1 MLVRRQR
8 PNKFRCS
15 TCAWEVR
22 KVPHTSKIEVRLLL
36 GFTGQK
42 SDFSTGCVAPIGHKE
57 FESGR
62 PSMRREKSQTGRGA
76 GFNPPNRFES
86 IVMEKAPEGLAEYFV
101 DPEPDRNILTKFYID
116 HTKSILA
123 KNNSPD
129 IPFTYS
135 LNPYR
140 GCEHGCIYCY
150 ARPTHEYLGFSSGL
164 DFETKIMVKH
174 DAHALLEKQF
184 RNRNW
189 NPQIVMMSGDTD
201 CYQPIERKLG
211 ITRRCLE
218 IFLQYRNPVSIVT
231 KNALVQRDV
240 DILKQLASL
249 NLVLVTISMTSLN
262 HDLIRRME
270 PRTST
275 PAKKLETIERLVSA
289 GIPVG
294 VNVCPIIPGLNDTE
308 IPSILEEVSRR
319 GAHHASY
326 TIVRLPNA
334 VKDLFVEWLER
345 EIPERAPAILNRIRD
360 VRKGNLSS
368 YDFGERLM
376 GEGQIAQSIGQ
387 LFHSSCNRLRLNQA
401 KVSLSTEH
409 FLRGTPTQLEIF

>member
-1 MLVRRQR
+1 
-8 PNKFRCS
+8 
-15 TCAWEVR
+15 
-22 KVPHTSKIEVRLLL
+22 
-36 GFTGQK
+36 
-42 SDFSTGCVAPIGHKE
+42 
-57 FESGR
+57 
-62 PSMRREKSQTGRGA
+62 MRRESLKTGRGA

-86 IVMEKAPEGLAEYFV
+86 VVAEKAPVDLAEYFV
-101 DPEPDRNILTKFYID
+101 NSEPDRNILTKFDID

-123 KNNSPD
+123 KNDSPD

-174 DAHALLEKQF
+174 DAHTLLERQF
-184 RNRNW
+184 RHRGW
-189 NPQIVMMSGDTD
+189 KPQIVMLSGDTD

-218 IFLQYRNPVSIVT
+218 VFLRYRNPVSIVT

-240 DILKQLASL
+240 DILKELASL
-249 NLVLVTISMTSLN
+249 NLVLATISITSLN

-275 PAKKLETIERLVSA
+275 PTKKLETVELLSNA
-289 GIPVG
+289 GVPVG

-308 IPSILEEVSRR
+308 IPSILEAVSRR
-319 GAHHASY
+319 GAKHAGY

-334 VKDLFVEWLER
+334 VKDLFVEWLKR
-345 EIPERAPAILNRIRD
+345 EMPERAPTILNRIRD
-360 VRKGNLSS
+360 VRNGNLSC
-368 YDFGERLM
+368 YDFGERLS
-376 GEGQIAQSIGQ
+376 GEGQIAEAIGQ
-387 LFHSSCNRLRLNQA
+387 LFHTSCNRLHLNET
-401 KVSLSTEH
+401 KVSLSTDQ
-409 FLRGTPTQLEIF
+409 FRSPTVAQIEIF

>member
-1 MLVRRQR
+1 VRREE
-8 PNKFRCS
+8 PNR
-15 TCAWEVR
+15 
-22 KVPHTSKIEVRLLL
+22 
-36 GFTGQK
+36 
-42 SDFSTGCVAPIGHKE
+42 
-57 FESGR
+57 
-62 PSMRREKSQTGRGA
+62 GRGA
-76 GFNPPNRFES
+76 KSNPPNRFES
-86 IVMEKAPEGLAEYFV
+86 IVVEKAPEGLAEYFV

-123 KNNSPD
+123 KNDSPD

-174 DAHALLEKQF
+174 DAHVLLEKQL

-189 NPQIVMMSGDTD
+189 KPQVVMMSGDTD

-218 IFLQYRNPVSIVT
+218 VFLPYRNPVSIVT

-240 DILKQLASL
+240 DILKELASL
-249 NLVLVTISMTSLN
+249 NLVLVTISITSLN

-275 PAKKLETIERLVSA
+275 PAKKLETVELLADA
-289 GIPVG
+289 GVPVG

-308 IPSILEEVSRR
+308 IPSILEEISRR
-319 GAHHASY
+319 GAKYASY

-334 VKDLFVEWLER
+334 VKDLFVDWLQR
-345 EIPERAPAILNRIRD
+345 EMPERAPAILNRIRD
-360 VRKGNLSS
+360 VRNGNLSCC
-368 YDFGERLM
+368 DFGERLR
-376 GEGQIAQSIGQ
+376 GEGQIAEAIGQ
-387 LFHSSCNRLRLNQA
+387 LFHTTCKRLHLNEA
-401 KVSLSTEH
+401 KVSLSTDQ
-409 FLRGTPTQLEIF
+409 FCSPADAQMEIF

>member
-1 MLVRRQR
+1 MMKSVVSAKKTQNSKSGRSSVRR
-8 PNKFRCS
+8 
-15 TCAWEVR
+15 E
-22 KVPHTSKIEVRLLL
+22 
-36 GFTGQK
+36 G
-42 SDFSTGCVAPIGHKE
+42 PI
-57 FESGR
+57 S
-62 PSMRREKSQTGRGA
+62 GRGA

-86 IVMEKAPEGLAEYFV
+86 IVVEKAPEDIAEYFV

-123 KNNSPD
+123 KNDSPD

-174 DAHALLEKQF
+174 DAHTLLERQF
-184 RNRNW
+184 RHRGW
-189 NPQIVMMSGDTD
+189 KPQIVMLSGDTD
-201 CYQPIERKLG
+201 CYQPIERKLE

-218 IFLQYRNPVSIVT
+218 VFLRYRNPVSIVT
-231 KNALVQRDV
+231 KNALIQRDI
-240 DILKQLASL
+240 DILKELASL
-249 NLVLVTISMTSLN
+249 NLVLVTISITSLN
-262 HDLIRRME
+262 HGLIRRME

-275 PAKKLETIERLVSA
+275 PTKKLETVELLAKA

-308 IPSILEEVSRR
+308 IPSILDEVARR
-319 GAHHASY
+319 GAKHASY

-334 VKDLFVEWLER
+334 VKVLFVDWLQR
-345 EIPERAPAILNRIRD
+345 EMPERAPAILNRIRD
-360 VRKGNLSS
+360 VRNGNLSC

-376 GEGQIAQSIGQ
+376 GEGQIAGAIGQ
-387 LFHSSCNRLRLNQA
+387 LFHTTCKRLHLNET

-409 FLRGTPTQLEIF
+409 FLKGAATQMEIF

>member
-1 MLVRRQR
+1 M
-8 PNKFRCS
+8 K
-15 TCAWEVR
+15 
-22 KVPHTSKIEVRLLL
+22 K
-36 GFTGQK
+36 
-42 SDFSTGCVAPIGHKE
+42 
-57 FESGR
+57 
-62 PSMRREKSQTGRGA
+62 GRGA

-86 IVMEKAPEGLAEYFV
+86 VTVDKVGEDLAQYFI
-101 DPEPDRNILTKFYID
+101 DPEPDRDVLTKFYSD

-123 KNNSPD
+123 KNDSPD

-140 GCEHGCIYCY
+140 GCERGCIYCY

-174 DAHALLEKQF
+174 DAHVLLEKQF

-189 NPQIVMMSGDTD
+189 KPQIVMMSGDTD

-211 ITRRCLE
+211 LTRKCLE
-218 IFLQYRNPVSIVT
+218 VFLQYRNPVSIVT
-231 KNALVQRDV
+231 KNALVQRDI

-249 NLVLVTISMTSLN
+249 NLVLVTLSITSLN

-275 PAKKLETIERLVSA
+275 PAKRLETVEMLATA

-308 IPSILEEVSRR
+308 IPSIVQEAARR
-319 GAHHASY
+319 GARYASS
-326 TIVRLPNA
+326 TMVRLPNA
-334 VKDLFVEWLER
+334 VKDLFIDWLQR
-345 EIPERAPAILNRIRD
+345 EMPERAPAIVNRIRD
-360 VRKGNLSS
+360 IRNGNLSCS
-368 YDFGERLM
+368 DFGERLR
-376 GEGQIAQSIGQ
+376 GEGQIAEAIGQ
-387 LFHSSCNRLRLNQA
+387 LFHTVCKRLHLNDA
-401 KVSLSTEH
+401 KASLSTDQ
-409 FLRGTPTQLEIF
+409 FRSPADAQMEIF

>member
-1 MLVRRQR
+1 
-8 PNKFRCS
+8 
-15 TCAWEVR
+15 
-22 KVPHTSKIEVRLLL
+22 
-36 GFTGQK
+36 
-42 SDFSTGCVAPIGHKE
+42 
-57 FESGR
+57 
-62 PSMRREKSQTGRGA
+62 MRRESSNTGRGA
-76 GFNPPNRFES
+76 AFNPPNRFES
-86 IVMEKAPEGLAEYFV
+86 IVVEKTPEDLAEYFI
-101 DPEPDRNILTKFYID
+101 DPEPDRNILTRFYVD

-123 KNNSPD
+123 KNDSPD

-184 RNRNW
+184 RSRNW
-189 NPQIVMMSGDTD
+189 KPQIVMMSGDTD
-201 CYQPIERKLG
+201 CYQPIERTLG

-218 IFLQYRNPVSIVT
+218 VFLQYRNPVSIVT
-231 KNALVQRDV
+231 KNALVQRDI

-249 NLVLVTISMTSLN
+249 NLVLVTVSITSLN

-275 PAKKLETIERLVSA
+275 PAKKLETVELLAAAR
-289 GIPVG
+289 IPVG

-308 IPSILEEVSRR
+308 IPSIIYEVASR
-319 GAHHASY
+319 GAKHASY

-334 VKDLFVEWLER
+334 VKDLFVDWLER
-345 EIPERAPAILNRIRD
+345 EVPGRVPAILNRIRD
-360 VRKGNLSS
+360 VRNGNLSS
-368 YDFGERLM
+368 YDFGERLC
-376 GEGQIAQSIGQ
+376 GEGQIAEAIRQ
-387 LFHSSCNRLRLNQA
+387 LFHASCARSHLNET
-401 KVSLSTEH
+401 KISLSSGH
-409 FLRGTPTQLEIF
+409 FRAGTAIQMKFF

>member
-1 MLVRRQR
+1 
-8 PNKFRCS
+8 
-15 TCAWEVR
+15 
-22 KVPHTSKIEVRLLL
+22 
-36 GFTGQK
+36 
-42 SDFSTGCVAPIGHKE
+42 
-57 FESGR
+57 
-62 PSMRREKSQTGRGA
+62 MRREAPNTGRGA

-86 IVMEKAPEGLAEYFV
+86 IVVEKAREDLAEYFV
-101 DPEPDRNILTKFYID
+101 DPEPDRSILTKFYID

-123 KNNSPD
+123 KNDSPD

-164 DFETKIMVKH
+164 DFETKIMIKH
-174 DAHALLEKQF
+174 DAHVLLEKQL
-184 RNRNW
+184 RNHNW
-189 NPQIVMMSGDTD
+189 KPQVVMMSGDTD

-218 IFLQYRNPVSIVT
+218 VFRRYRNPVSILT

-240 DILKQLASL
+240 DILKELASL
-249 NLVLVTISMTSLN
+249 NLVIVTISITSLN

-275 PAKKLETIERLVSA
+275 PAKKLETAEFLANA

-294 VNVCPIIPGLNDTE
+294 VNVCPIIPGLNDME

-319 GAHHASY
+319 GVKHASY
-326 TIVRLPNA
+326 TMVRLPNA
-334 VKDLFVEWLER
+334 VKDLFVDWLKR
-345 EIPERAPAILNRIRD
+345 EVPERAPAILNRIRD
-360 VRKGNLSS
+360 VRNGNLSS
-368 YDFGERLM
+368 YDFGERLK
-376 GEGQIAQSIGQ
+376 GEGQIAEAIRQ
-387 LFHSSCNRLRLNQA
+387 LFHTSCKRLHLNQTNI
-401 KVSLSTEH
+401 SLSTEH